1 MSAESD
7 TLKRISKRR
16 RKSSAASKLAE
27 AKSTSF
33 KDVKQ
38 DQKLKAIERQ
48 IRGLAPELKYRDLQH
63 NAVVSYNGTLYDVS
77 ELVAQG
83 TTDTTRVGDQLMIKG
98 FRLFG
103 HAGATSTPNSVL
115 RVIVF
120 IDKSDKVSAV
130 TDLLPSAGSLAAVDS
145 QYRHDY
151 FDKRSV
157 GVILADKRL
166 TIGGNTSDRQ
176 NGLFD
181 MNVKLKYPA
190 QCTFLS
196 GTTTVVRN
204 HLKVC
209 LISDQ
214 APTSTLQVVA
224 YLRMF
229 FTDS

>member
-1 MSAESD
+1 MSAESG
-7 TLKRISKRR
+7 TLKKISKKRR
-16 RKSSAASKLAE
+16 RSSAAAKLAE
-27 AKSTSF
+27 AKTTTF

-38 DQKLKAIERQ
+38 DQKLKEIQRQ
-48 IRGLAPELKYRDLQH
+48 IRGLAPELKYKDYQH
-63 NAVVSYNGTLYDVS
+63 NAVVSYNGTLYDIS
-77 ELVAQG
+77 ETVAQG
-83 TTDTTRVGDQLMIKG
+83 TTDSDRVGDQLMIKG
-98 FRLFG
+98 VRLFG
-103 HAGATSTPNSVL
+103 HAGATSSANSVL

-120 IDKSDKVSAV
+120 IDKADKCTSVSDV
-130 TDLLPSAGSLAAVDS
+130 LPSAGSLAAVDS

-166 TIGGNTSDRQ
+166 TIGGNATDRQ

-181 MNVKLKYPA
+181 MNIKLKYPA
-190 QCTFLS
+190 QCTFQS

-204 HLKVC
+204 HLKVI
-209 LISDQ
+209 LITDQ

-224 YLRMF
+224 YFRMF